1 MSQFVVATEFF
12 HRIYIFSISLIL
24 LQSTIYS
31 LLLYDWHMISRSW
44 DYDFTSRRRILVFN
58 MIMMSFAE
66 FAQALLFEFI

>member
-66 FAQALLFEFI
+66 FTQALLFEFI